1 MAFSPEKIKKRAE
14 ELKKNNGYEKSAGED
29 QKKPWDKLKKVGTH
43 TFRVIPD
50 PKMPEDQPF
59 EKMEVYWLTG
69 CPAFLAPTKDE
80 KDVVRDYRFKLF
92 ESNKVLK
99 IAFEEAGGE
108 YDEKK
113 VPQKSD
119 NPVAEEIRVKLQ
131 ENFEL
136 FRKLN
141 STPSYIA
148 TIIDR
153 EDEAAG
159 TQMMSMTK
167 NDHEAMLELFQQKG
181 VGDYTDLKK
190 GFDVVVTVSVSDKI
204 MPGAKKPS
212 LSRKF
217 SLDTLERGRGVAH
230 EDELVVQAWQK
241 DIKLPSEY
249 YKLATEAEAQKF
261 LDKFLA
267 SYGASAPASQK
278 TVDKAEEKPVDKV
291 VEKPVVE
298 KAEKKTSKKKE
309 EKVTTEEVEEDL
321 QDAFNDYKDDVDV

>member
-29 QKKPWDKLKKVGTH
+29 QKKPWGKLKEVGTH
-43 TFRVIPD
+43 TFRIIPD

-69 CPAFLAPTKDE
+69 CPAFLAPNKGE
-80 KDVVRDYRFKLF
+80 KDVVRDYRFELF
-92 ESNKVLK
+92 EANKVLK
-99 IAFEEAGGE
+99 LAFDEAGGE

-113 VPQKSD
+113 VPQRSD
-119 NPVAEEIRVKLQ
+119 DPAVEEIRVKLQ
-131 ENFEL
+131 ANFEL

-153 EDEAAG
+153 EDEASG

-167 NDHEAMLELFQQKG
+167 NDHEAMCELFQQKG

-190 GFDVVVTVSVSDKI
+190 GFDVVVAVSVSDKI
-204 MPGAKKPS
+204 MPGQKKPS
-212 LSRKF
+212 LTRKF
-217 SLDTLERGRGVAH
+217 SLDTLERGRSAAH

-241 DIKLPSEY
+241 DIKQPSEY
-249 YKLATEAEAQKF
+249 YKLATEAESQKF

-267 SYGASAPASQK
+267 SYGASVVAASATQK
-278 TVDKAEEKPVDKV
+278 TAEKPVEKV
-291 VEKPVVE
+291 AEKPVTE
-298 KAEKKTSKKKE
+298 KVEKKTSKKKE
-309 EKVTTEEVEEDL
+309 EKVSIEETEASLED
-321 QDAFNDYKDDVDV
+321 QFSDFKDDEDV